1 MPEMAWERRRRRNMS
16 REVAEAKSCSTLQ
29 AWGQFSIGRWK
40 WKMDAERVGENHGS
54 D

>member
-29 AWGQFSIGRWK
+29 AWGQFSVG
-40 WKMDAERVGENHGS
+40 KMDTERVGEDHGS